1 MKCIK
6 CGKTATPVV
15 RFGKVTGYTCE
26 YYGKSFSVRDNGQ
39 ASEKEME
46 ILRQDQLQQIV
57 ANGNY
62 KPLRIVVGEK
72 LERSKYDYS

>member
-39 ASEKEME
+39 EQA
-46 ILRQDQLQQIV
+46 R
-57 ANGNY
+57 
-62 KPLRIVVGEK
+62 
-72 LERSKYDYS
+72 